1 MELIKYTHSCVRLE
15 KEGRVLVLD
24 PGNFS
29 GREELAEV
37 LDGADAL
44 LITHVHPDHLDA
56 APVQEHLRAHPG
68 LEVHAPA
75 SVAAGLREALGE
87 VAGEGRR
94 IHDAGPEAVLE
105 VAGFTVRTFGGQHAL
120 IHPLIRTVDNIGY
133 LVDDT
138 VYHPGDSL
146 VVPHGL
152 SAPVLLAPIHAPWN
166 KMAEVIDFVVSV
178 RPERVF
184 QIHDALLSQ
193 NGFGVLEKQLT
204 AFAGKYGV
212 EYRHLAPRERVLL
225 DPRSGPAAGPD
236 HAPARK
242 EHL

>member
-15 KEGRVLVLD
+15 KEGGVLVVD

-29 GREELAEV
+29 GPEELAEV

-44 LITHVHPDHLDA
+44 LVTHVHPDHLDA
-56 APVQEHLRAHPG
+56 APVQEHLRSHPE

-75 SVAAGLREALGE
+75 SVAAGLRESVGD
-87 VAGEGRR
+87 GHR
-94 IHDAGPEAVLE
+94 IHDVEPETVLE
-105 VAGFTVRTFGGQHAL
+105 ISGFTVRTFGGQHAL

-152 SAPVLLAPIHAPWN
+152 SASVLLAPIHAPWN
-166 KMAEVIDFVVSV
+166 KLAEVIDFVVAV

-184 QIHDALLSQ
+184 PIHDALLSA
-193 NGFGVLEKQLT
+193 NGFGIIEKQLT
-204 AFAGKYGV
+204 AFAGKYGA
-212 EYRHLAPRERVLL
+212 EYRHLGTRERVRLERR
-225 DPRSGPAAGPD
+225 PVPAGHD